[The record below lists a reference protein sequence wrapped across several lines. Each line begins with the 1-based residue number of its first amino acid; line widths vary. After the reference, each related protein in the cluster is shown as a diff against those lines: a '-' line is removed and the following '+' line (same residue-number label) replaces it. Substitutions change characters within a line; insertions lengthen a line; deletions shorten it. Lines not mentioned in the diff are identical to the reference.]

1 MSEKT
6 ITINVSGATGT
17 GKSTIAF
24 LLADFLNHSGFDDVN
39 VNLLDYDDSSA
50 IEDTFMDKLS
60 TITTNGT
67 KIVVNEVLQ
76 PLSIGV

>member
-6 ITINVSGATGT
+6 ITINVSGAAKS